1 MSDEVLRKGDYV
13 FVDNED
19 LEQRCIVEHIRGT
32 DSVSLGT
39 TGTKINVVPTDGMGN
54 TDGELTTID
63 VSKID
68 MKLD

>member
-13 FVDNED
+13 FVNNEE

-32 DSVSLGT
+32 NRVLLGT
-39 TGTKINVVPTDGMGN
+39 TDTKINVVPTDGMGN
-54 TDGELTTID
+54 IDGELTTID
-63 VSKID
+63 VSEID